1 MTLDELT
8 TPITA
13 DQWKASIYDV
23 MYRVG
28 LNTTTWKPGAVVRTI
43 VTATAIM
50 LASLSKL
57 IALIAGS
64 GFLDL
69 STGPWLTLLARYQ
82 YGVERQPATFAT
94 GQVTITNSGG
104 GIYEYDPGD
113 LVFINA
119 TTRKTYRN
127 TGSVSIGSLATV
139 TIGIQAIEAGTGST
153 AQPGA
158 INLFETPEL
167 GLSVTNAYSV
177 VGIDEETD
185 AALRVRCVEKLYT
198 LGVAGAREAY
208 SYWAKTITRE
218 DGSQTGVTRVKVSD
232 GSAVGHVTVT
242 IATATGAATAEDLA
256 RVDSELRRLVLPAG
270 ATLTTQNA
278 TALPISVAC
287 EVWVRGSTMTQA
299 EVQNAIT
306 VSVREEIKSLDIGGE
321 LVATGSDQGYV
332 FTDTIVKAIRTTTG
346 INSTHAVLQTPATN
360 VALGA
365 TQVAV
370 LSGSVTI
377 TGFHQL

>member
-167 GLSVTNAYSV
+167 GLSVTNAYPV

-198 LGVAGAREAY
+198 LAVGGAREAY
-208 SYWAKTITRE
+208 SYWAKTTTRI
-218 DGSQTGVTRVKVSD
+218 DGSRTGVSRTRISD
-232 GSAVGHVTVT
+232 GSTVGHVTVT
-242 IATATGAATAEDLA
+242 IATSTGAATAEDLA
-256 RVDSELRRLVLPAG
+256 RVDSELRRIVLPAG

-278 TALPISVAC
+278 SALPIAVAC
-287 EVWVRGSTMTQA
+287 EVWVSAPTMTQA
-299 EVQNAIT
+299 EVNAAIT
-306 VSVREEIKSLDIGGE
+306 SSVVTFLYSVPIGGKP
-321 LVATGSDQGYV
+321 LVHGGQGYV
-332 FTDTIVKAIRTTTG
+332 FRDMLEAAIVNTPDINVVHVTIATPSDSV
-346 INSTHAVLQTPATN
+346 AV
-360 VALGA
+360 GD
-365 TQVAV
+365 TQVPV
-370 LSGSVTI
+370 LNGSVTL
-377 TGFHQL
+377 TGFHQV